1 MPSPHAFLA
10 ALAVGFLPLTHALF
24 SLNSTFAS
32 NGITIVNQKF
42 NGIIP
47 SGVLSEQCASA
58 YSASLNCSNSLVFV
72 GPDYVNYTAITKEIP
87 ATAYHALYKDVCT
100 EACYKSLA
108 SWRTAVQVDCA
119 ADFDTLFSEMYNDYT
134 DPEAVLNESGLTVP
148 GAGSGASAFGF
159 VYRDGEAEWLDY
171 MFWGKCTRDLNST
184 EYCTLTELDADV
196 AVWPSIEASRFS
208 HLSKEEAIERNQTF
222 CSEATCFMQSELLSV
237 ISTGEF
243 QGNNATQA
251 DVIAV
256 INDVCPDLNVTSSF
270 PFLQLGSMY
279 PFDDEK
285 KISSTGVTSTS
296 TRGADGITDLTT
308 ANSTDTS
315 GSSPGMPAPA
325 SLLLHLICFV
335 AVAGVSLM
343 L

>member
-1 MPSPHAFLA
+1 MER
-10 ALAVGFLPLTHALF
+10 
-24 SLNSTFAS
+24 
-32 NGITIVNQKF
+32 
-42 NGIIP
+42 P
-47 SGVLSEQCASA
+47 SGWITCSGGSA
-58 YSASLNCSNSLVFV
+58 QEICECVYVVAGTSAERED
-72 GPDYVNYTAITKEIP
+72 G
-87 ATAYHALYKDVCT
+87 
-100 EACYKSLA
+100 
-108 SWRTAVQVDCA
+108 
-119 ADFDTLFSEMYNDYT
+119 
-134 DPEAVLNESGLTVP
+134 GLI
-148 GAGSGASAFGF
+148 GF
-159 VYRDGEAEWLDY
+159 VMGR
-171 MFWGKCTRDLNST
+171 NST